1 MYKRTPLERR
11 VYLRG
16 RIYWFWGYDAA
27 GERYRETTHQ
37 TDKKA
42 AIARA
47 RTIERERAVPT
58 DRAAAARQALTLE
71 SALALLLKHDARIGA
86 RPKTV
91 EFHRNC
97 GRHLVRLL
105 GKDRAMH
112 DLEIK
117 DTNTYVDERLAEGG
131 GSVQERHTIQKE
143 IRVLITALNCAR
155 EAGLYTGEPKKL
167 RPAAFKKTSRYYKPG
182 SNWLETRDQCAALIE
197 HTSNSKYGKVKVDR
211 KPYVIAYL
219 HSGARRDELN
229 LILPEH
235 VNLERNH
242 VEIDGTKTDGSKRI
256 VTMSSTL
263 REVIVRR
270 LRVTRPGQP
279 LFPRWGKSNRD
290 LAANWRRAR
299 GALITEARERAELA
313 AANGGGAEPD
323 YREAEQLDVSLPRSL
338 SFNDLR
344 RSFCSLMAAAGV
356 PAHHCADL
364 LGHKSLDMVMS
375 VYKRVAPVSLQAAV
389 DALPALPIALETAA
403 PDPDAPKP
411 PSRRQRQAERA
422 QARLRAVG

>member
-11 VYLRG
+11 LYLRG
-16 RIYWFWGYDAA
+16 RIYWCWGYDA
-27 GERYRETTHQ
+27 GNERWRESTHQ

-42 AIARA
+42 ALEVAR
-47 RTIERERAVPT
+47 RIERERAVPT
-58 DRAAAARQALTLE
+58 DRAEAERKALTLE
-71 SALALLLKHDARIGA
+71 ATLALLLKHDARIGA
-86 RPKTV
+86 REKTV
-91 EFHRNC
+91 DFHRNC

-105 GKDRAMH
+105 GKECLVAP
-112 DLEIK
+112 LEVK
-117 DTNTYVDERLAEGG
+117 DTNAYTDQRLAEGG
-131 GSVQERHTIQKE
+131 GSVPERHTIQKE

-155 EAGLYTGEPKKL
+155 EAGLYTGDPKKL

-182 SNWLETRDQCAALIE
+182 SDWLENREQCAALIE

-219 HSGARRDELN
+219 HSGARRDELY
-229 LILPEH
+229 LVLPEH
-235 VNLERNH
+235 VNIERNH
-242 VEIDGTKTDGSKRI
+242 IEIDGTKTDGSKRI

-263 REVIVRR
+263 REIIVRR

-299 GALITEARERAELA
+299 AALIAAARERADDA
-313 AANGGGAEPD
+313 AAISGNAAD
-323 YREAEQLDVSLPRSL
+323 YREAEQLDVSLPRRL

-389 DALPALPIALETAA
+389 DALPALPIPLEEAA
-403 PDPDAPKP
+403 PEPDAPKP

-422 QARLRAVG
+422 RARLRAVG